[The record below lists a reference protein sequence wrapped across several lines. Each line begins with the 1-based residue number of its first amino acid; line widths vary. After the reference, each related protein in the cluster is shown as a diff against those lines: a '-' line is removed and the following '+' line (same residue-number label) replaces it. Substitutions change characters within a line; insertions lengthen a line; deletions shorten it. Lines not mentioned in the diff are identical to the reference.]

1 MTILKHEK
9 LHVAG
14 IEPESV
20 VDGEGIRM
28 TIFFQGCSHHC
39 KGCQNPGTWNPDKT
53 VREMT
58 AEEIIEEYKKNPL
71 LSGITLSGGE
81 PFEQD
86 FEALHYLCFW
96 FHEFFPD
103 DDIWCYTGYTLKEL
117 EGNNLLGEID
127 YLVDGPFI
135 LEERDLSLTFRG
147 SRNQKIWK
155 RENFAFRDVTKEFD
169 R

>member
-20 VDGEGIRM
+20 VDGDGIRM

-39 KGCQNPGTWNPDKT
+39 KGCQNPGTWDPNKP

-58 AEEIIEEYKKNPL
+58 LDEIVEEYKKNPL

-81 PFEQD
+81 PLEQD
-86 FEALHYLCFW
+86 MFVVDQLCQKI
-96 FHEFFPD
+96 HELGGD
-103 DDIWCYTGYTLKEL
+103 VWCYTGYEYEEVKSVL
-117 EGNNLLGEID
+117 ENID

-147 SRNQKIWK
+147 SRNQRIWK
-155 RENFAFRDVTKEFD
+155 ADKYYGFHDVTKEFD
-169 R
+169 NR